1 MKTLPLL
8 MFQSGLNT
16 DVLLRFRNDS
26 TFVSL
31 CFVSISETDLENDF
45 TQKISIS
52 TIESITESVRTKHEE
67 EQTNDRIANQP
78 QINQRADAV
87 VESRRQQIF
96 TMDEAPSGVQLQIQ
110 SYEEIFRPIT
120 LWLDYEVSPSGWPP
134 PVAFSYRFYWNS

>member
-120 LWLDYEVSPSGWPP
+120 LWLDYEVSPSG
-134 PVAFSYRFYWNS
+134 